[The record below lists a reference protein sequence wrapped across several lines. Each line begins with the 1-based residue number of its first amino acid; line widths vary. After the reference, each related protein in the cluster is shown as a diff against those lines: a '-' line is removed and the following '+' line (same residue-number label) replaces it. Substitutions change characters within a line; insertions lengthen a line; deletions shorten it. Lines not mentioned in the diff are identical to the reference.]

1 MPKNFKEELL
11 FTAVMAGLMGLVMA
25 GYNVALADGF
35 GNHYIREVLLG
46 YPLALVVAAICDLG
60 IIGPGVKYIFFH
72 FIVNDYMKQKQ
83 IRIALTISVMM
94 VAGMVTLM
102 SLFGMIVTHNFGSN
116 FFLTYLHT
124 WIFNVFMALPLQLL
138 IVGPI
143 ARKILGAVQARSAV
157 KAATAAK
164 QSPESVNE

>member
-11 FTAVMAGLMGLVMA
+11 FTAVMAGLMVLVMA
-25 GYNVALADGF
+25 GYNIALADGF
-35 GNHYIREVLLG
+35 SHHFIREVLTG
-46 YPLALVVAAICDLG
+46 YPLALLVAAICDLG

-72 FIVNDYMKQKQ
+72 FIINDYMKKKQ

-102 SLFGMIVTHNFGSN
+102 SLFGMVVTQNFGDN
-116 FFLTYLHT
+116 ALLTYLHT
-124 WIFNVFMALPLQLL
+124 WIFNLFMALPLQLL

-143 ARKILGAVQARSAV
+143 ARKILGTVQKHYAPVENAEAETV
-157 KAATAAK
+157 KD
-164 QSPESVNE
+164 

>member
-11 FTAVMAGLMGLVMA
+11 FTAVMAGLMVLVMA
-25 GYNVALADGF
+25 GYNIALADGF
-35 GNHYIREVLLG
+35 SNHFIREVLTG
-46 YPLALVVAAICDLG
+46 YPLALLVAAICDLG

-72 FIVNDYMKQKQ
+72 FIINDYMKKKQ

-102 SLFGMIVTHNFGSN
+102 SLFGIIVTQNFGGN

-124 WIFNVFMALPLQLL
+124 WIFNLFMALPSQL
-138 IVGPI
+138 IVVGPI
-143 ARKILGAVQARSAV
+143 ARAILGAVQKKTAL
-157 KAATAAK
+157 KAAKMETNSA
-164 QSPESVNE
+164 ED

>member
-11 FTAVMAGLMGLVMA
+11 FTAVMAGLMVLVMA
-25 GYNVALADGF
+25 GYNIALADGF
-35 GNHYIREVLLG
+35 SHHFIREVLTG

-72 FIVNDYMKQKQ
+72 FIINDYMKKKQ

-102 SLFGMIVTHNFGSN
+102 SLFGMVVTQNFGGN
-116 FFLTYLHT
+116 ALLTYLHT
-124 WIFNVFMALPLQLL
+124 WIFNLFMALPLQLL

-143 ARKILGAVQARSAV
+143 ARAILGAVQKR
-157 KAATAAK
+157 TAPAENLAPK
-164 QSPESVNE
+164 SVED